1 MTVVTDLCALYFKN
15 IIFSLQKKTIC
26 AIIKKMFVFVR
37 DIMKSNLPAKIFIAV
52 CLCLVTALTF
62 TACKDKEIYAESSD
76 FESYPDYWND
86 FNEDNGE
93 LYVPDNDDISGSS
106 GSSSEEDWTANFI
119 DDEEEDIDKVDTDGD
134 GNPNQ
139 SDPDID
145 GDGTENK
152 DDPDVD
158 GDGVENEKDPD
169 IDGDDIPNEG
179 DTDEDGTV
187 GNDSGVNEGPFVP
200 LN

>member
-1 MTVVTDLCALYFKN
+1 
-15 IIFSLQKKTIC
+15 
-26 AIIKKMFVFVR
+26 MFVFVGCGC
-37 DIMKSNLPAKIFIAV
+37 MKSNLIAKVLIAV
-52 CLCLVTALTF
+52 CLCLITALTF

-86 FNEDNGE
+86 FNEDSGE
-93 LYVPDNDDISGSS
+93 LYVPDNNVDSDSDDTVS
-106 GSSSEEDWTANFI
+106 EDWTANFI
-119 DDEEEDIDKVDTDGD
+119 EDDEDDTNRVDTDGD
-134 GNPNQ
+134 GAPNQ

-145 GDGTENK
+145 GDGIENK

-158 GDGVENEKDPD
+158 GDGIENDKDPD
-169 IDGDDIPNEG
+169 IDGDDILNEG
-179 DTDEDGTV
+179 DVDEDGTI